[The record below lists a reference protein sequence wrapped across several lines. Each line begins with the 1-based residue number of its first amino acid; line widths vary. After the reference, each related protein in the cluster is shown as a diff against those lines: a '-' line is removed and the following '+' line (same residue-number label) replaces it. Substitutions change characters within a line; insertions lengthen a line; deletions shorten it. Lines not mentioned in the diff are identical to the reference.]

1 MLKKTITYTNYND
14 EKKTKDY
21 YFNLKKSEL
30 IDLQYSTA
38 KGFMDYIEE
47 ITKTQDN
54 VRIWKAFRDIV
65 LLAYG
70 EKSND
75 GERFVKS
82 DELRKSFEE
91 TEAFSELIY
100 ELMSN
105 ETAAADFING
115 IMPKDLAEKV
125 KQENLNAID

>member
-54 VRIWKAFRDIV
+54 VRIWKAFRDII

-125 KQENLNAID
+125 KQENLNAVD